1 MDAEIRVGDTI
12 AVSQK
17 IQEAKRERVVTF
29 KGKLMR
35 SRGKGENQMI
45 TVRNVLDGVSVD
57 RIFPVNLPTLTAIT
71 LVEKPKKL
79 VRRARLMSIPKK

>member
-1 MDAEIRVGDTI
+1 MDAEIRVGDTV

-29 KGKLMR
+29 KGRLLR

-45 TVRNVLDGVSVD
+45 TVRNMIDGVSVD
-57 RIFPVNLPTLTAIT
+57 RIFPVNLPTITAIT